1 MLACGLILAA
11 SMVGRTVVS
20 LSCGAMLSL
29 APATDSE
36 LVKPVDP
43 KVFAELRPRM
53 SIIELVDKQEP
64 WWFDRAW

>member
-1 MLACGLILAA
+1 MLAFSLILAA
-11 SMVGRTVVS
+11 S
-20 LSCGAMLSL
+20 LL
-29 APATDSE
+29 PADRP